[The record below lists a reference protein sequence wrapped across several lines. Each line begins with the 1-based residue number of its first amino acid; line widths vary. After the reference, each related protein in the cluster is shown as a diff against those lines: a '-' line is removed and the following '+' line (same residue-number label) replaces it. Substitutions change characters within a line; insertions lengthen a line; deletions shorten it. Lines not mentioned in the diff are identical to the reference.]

1 VVEFG
6 PAGTVFLKPIQ
17 ILLPIDA
24 TVTLGAGETF
34 VGAYFNA
41 TRDEWVEL
49 TTVGIVTRGG
59 VTFAQVETTHFTQF
73 AALAASPPPP
83 PPTAGGGGGGG
94 GSFSCQ
100 RPLAMVWSWD
110 EPFCD
115 TQYPSY
121 RDCGAILSTP
131 YAAPASLG
139 RGAAEA
145 RGASIKVSGSSDQ
158 ASRAAAGGRACIQ
171 VRVTPAAALSNAFCS
186 AS

>member
-1 VVEFG
+1 MVEFG

-73 AALAASPPPP
+73 AALAASPHSPAHGRGRRGRRGKLLL
-83 PPTAGGGGGGG
+83 PTAAGDG
-94 GSFSCQ
+94 
-100 RPLAMVWSWD
+100 VV
-110 EPFCD
+110 
-115 TQYPSY
+115 
-121 RDCGAILSTP
+121 
-131 YAAPASLG
+131 LG
-139 RGAAEA
+139 R
-145 RGASIKVSGSSDQ
+145 
-158 ASRAAAGGRACIQ
+158 
-171 VRVTPAAALSNAFCS
+171 ALL
-186 AS
+186 